1 MLDHRV
7 PMREYRLTV
16 QVGSSLQQRG
26 NRRHF
31 AASAA
36 STVPTAPVSLAVG
49 GWDAQ
54 KWVSIL
60 IDIPYKA

>member
-26 NRRHF
+26 NRLTSRR
-31 AASAA
+31 
-36 STVPTAPVSLAVG
+36 APLRPCPPPQLSLAVG